1 MKFPRFG
8 DSWFSQRSKSP
19 WLDGWDLEAN
29 HPRIS
34 PWRLHEMMVKSPY
47 YHETLPS
54 HTRFHLHSRKAHHPS
69 DFPIMVPLLS
79 GKLTWVLEKYHFPLR
94 NQQRNSGEIARNFAF
109 RSPQGV
115 RAAKRSSCRKRC
127 CSQRDFARAFGGIN
141 AILFNTLHTIGIIRI
156 MNLLG
161 LFPTQL
167 ESIGSIMTLWGW
179 VDMNTN

>member
-47 YHETLPS
+47 YHETLPW

-69 DFPIMVPLLS
+69 DFPIMVPLLNSLANSHEFWKNTIFHCEINSETLAKSRETSPS
-79 GKLTWVLEKYHFPLR
+79 GRLKEFA
-94 NQQRNSGEIARNFAF
+94 QRSAALAGRGAAVREI
-109 RSPQGV
+109 SPGLLV
-115 RAAKRSSCRKRC
+115 GSMRYSS
-127 CSQRDFARAFGGIN
+127 
-141 AILFNTLHTIGIIRI
+141 ILFILLGSFVSWIYWDYSPHNW
-156 MNLLG
+156 NLLG
-161 LFPTQL
+161 V
-167 ESIGSIMTLWGW
+167 LWLYG
-179 VDMNTN
+179 DE